1 MTTDRY
7 LRRVTLLAATLALLA
22 GCAAGVKK
30 DNTADVETR
39 AVARWNYL
47 IAHQA
52 EKAYDYLSPG
62 YRATAE
68 RGAYAKAM
76 NGRPVQWKKVVFN
89 KKKCDADRCTVYLVV
104 SYSANISA
112 GLGRP
117 IESVSPLAETWVR
130 VKGKWYYLPSS

>member
-1 MTTDRY
+1 MIIDRFM
-7 LRRVTLLAATLALLA
+7 RRAALLAATLVLVA

-47 IAHQA
+47 IDHQA

-62 YRATAE
+62 YRATTPRA
-68 RGAYAKAM
+68 AYAKAM
-76 NGRPVQWKKVVFN
+76 NGRPVQWKKVGFN

-117 IESVSPLAETWVR
+117 IESVTPLAETWIR
-130 VKGKWYYLPSS
+130 VKGNWYYLPSS